1 MAACNVIDNEVV
13 AKSVKYLFDTRKDGM
28 WSARWGI
35 NYVYAVG
42 SVFPG
47 LSKVGYSLDQ
57 DWILNITKRL
67 LEVQQSDG
75 GFG

>member
-67 LEVQQSDG
+67 LEVQQ
-75 GFG
+75 

>member
-1 MAACNVIDNEVV
+1 MAACNMIDNEVV

-57 DWILNITKRL
+57 EWIHNITKRL